1 MGQSCLQEVSAKRDS
16 KRRLITVLACR
27 AEGSRLYGKPLQNL
41 NPTKGVTILDQI
53 ISSVKR
59 KACISSIVLAV
70 SDGVANEPFHGVA
83 HKHAIGSIHGDPQDV
98 LQRLIQGC
106 RAEEG
111 TDVFRVT
118 TESPFMYHEA
128 VEEAWERHVQ
138 HGNDVTAVDGLPE
151 GAHFEIYTLRAL
163 EESHKLGDS
172 RHRSELCSLYIREH
186 RSDFKVEAI
195 PVPKVVC
202 RPELRLTVDYPE
214 DLALCRAV
222 YLALA
227 GHAPLIPM
235 AEIIRFLDSHPTI
248 KALAEPY
255 AKPEW
260 LWLTPEELAQCP

>member
-1 MGQSCLQEVSAKRDS
+1 VSLKS
-16 KRRLITVLACR
+16 RRLVAVLACR

-41 NPTKGVTILDQI
+41 DPAIGVTILDQI

-59 KACISSIVLAV
+59 KTCISSIVLAV
-70 SDGVANEPFHGVA
+70 SEGLANEPFHGVA
-83 HKHAIGSIHGDPQDV
+83 QKHAIRSIRGDPQDV

-106 RAEEG
+106 RAEKG

-118 TESPFMYHEA
+118 TESPYMYHEA
-128 VEEAWERHVQ
+128 VEEAWDRHVQ

-163 EESHKLGDS
+163 EESHKHGDL
-172 RHRSELCSLYIREH
+172 RHRSELSSLYIREH

-214 DLALCRAV
+214 DLALCRSA
-222 YLALA
+222 YLALKQQ
-227 GHAPLIPM
+227 APLIPV
-235 AEIIRFLDSHPTI
+235 AEIIRFLDANP
-248 KALAEPY
+248 KVRALAEPY

-260 LWLTPEELAQCP
+260 LWLNQEELVRCP

>member
-1 MGQSCLQEVSAKRDS
+1 MIQGTRQLVA
-16 KRRLITVLACR
+16 VLACR

-41 NPTKGVTILDQI
+41 DPAKSITILGQI
-53 ISSVKR
+53 ISTCLKLR
-59 KACISSIVLAV
+59 PISKIVLAV
-70 SDGVANEPFHGVA
+70 SQGSANEAFHQAARRHG
-83 HKHAIGSIHGDPQDV
+83 IDSISGDPKDV
-98 LQRLIQGC
+98 LLRLIQGC
-106 RAEEG
+106 RAAGG

-118 TESPFMYHEA
+118 TESPFMFHEA
-128 VEEAWERHVQ
+128 VDEAWHRHLE
-138 HGNDVTAVDGLPE
+138 HGNDITAVDGLPE
-151 GAHFEIYTLRAL
+151 GAHFEIYRLAAL
-163 EESHKLGDS
+163 EKSHQLGDA
-172 RHRSELCSLYIREH
+172 RHRSELCSLYVREH
-186 RSDFKVEAI
+186 RKDFKVEAI
-195 PVPKVVC
+195 PVPLAVR

>member
-1 MGQSCLQEVSAKRDS
+1 MSLKS
-16 KRRLITVLACR
+16 RRLIAVLACR

-41 NPTKGVTILDQI
+41 DPAKGVTILDQI

-59 KACISSIVLAV
+59 KTCISSIVLAV
-70 SDGVANEPFHGVA
+70 SEGLANEPFHGVA
-83 HKHAIGSIHGDPQDV
+83 QKHAIGSIHGDPQDV

-118 TESPFMYHEA
+118 TESPYMYHEA
-128 VEEAWERHVQ
+128 VEEAWARHVQ

-195 PVPKVVC
+195 PVPKDVC

-214 DLALCRAV
+214 DLALCRSA
-222 YLALA
+222 YLALKQQ
-227 GHAPLIPM
+227 APLIPV
-235 AEIIRFLDSHPTI
+235 AEIIRFLDANP
-248 KALAEPY
+248 KVRALAEPY

-260 LWLTPEELAQCP
+260 LWLTKEELVPCP

>member
-1 MGQSCLQEVSAKRDS
+1 MTGIKRH
-16 KRRLITVLACR
+16 LVAVLACR

-41 NPTKGVTILDQI
+41 DPAKGTTILDQI
-53 ISSVKR
+53 ISTCQKLKPIQR
-59 KACISSIVLAV
+59 IVLAV
-70 SDGVANEPFHGVA
+70 SQGSANEAFHQAARRHG
-83 HKHAIGSIHGDPQDV
+83 IDSISGDPKDV
-98 LQRLIQGC
+98 LLRLIQGC
-106 RAEEG
+106 RNTGG

-128 VEEAWERHVQ
+128 VDEAWHRHLE
-138 HGNDVTAVDGLPE
+138 HGNDITAMDGLPE
-151 GAHFEIYTLRAL
+151 GAHFEIYRLSAL
-163 EESHKLGDS
+163 EKSHQLGDT
-172 RHRSELCSLYIREH
+172 RHRSEHCSLYVREN
-186 RSDFKVEAI
+186 RKDFEVEAI
-195 PVPKVVC
+195 PVPLAVR

-227 GHAPLIPM
+227 ARAPLIPM

-248 KALAEPY
+248 KALVETY

>member
-1 MGQSCLQEVSAKRDS
+1 MEQSSAQVVSANPDS
-16 KRRLITVLACR
+16 SRRLIAVLACR

-41 NPTKGVTILDQI
+41 DPAKGVTILDQI

-59 KACISSIVLAV
+59 KTCISSIVLAV
-70 SDGVANEPFHGVA
+70 SEGLANEPFHGVA

-118 TESPFMYHEA
+118 TESPYMYHEG
-128 VEEAWERHVQ
+128 VEEAWARHVE

-163 EESHKLGDS
+163 EKSHKLGDS

-195 PVPKVVC
+195 PVPKDVC

-214 DLALCRAV
+214 DLALCRSA
-222 YLALA
+222 YLALKQQ
-227 GHAPLIPM
+227 APLIPV
-235 AEIIRFLDSHPTI
+235 AEIIRFLDANP
-248 KALAEPY
+248 KVRALAEPY

-260 LWLTPEELAQCP
+260 LWLTKEELVPCP

>member
-1 MGQSCLQEVSAKRDS
+1 MSLRS
-16 KRRLITVLACR
+16 RRLIAVLACR

-41 NPTKGVTILDQI
+41 DPLTGVTILDQI
-53 ISSVKR
+53 IFSIKR
-59 KACISSIVLAV
+59 KPSISSIVLAV
-70 SDGVANEPFHGVA
+70 SEGVANEPFYGVA
-83 HKHAIGSIHGDPQDV
+83 QKHAIRSILGDPHDV

-118 TESPFMYHEA
+118 TESPYMYHEA
-128 VEEAWERHVQ
+128 VEEAWDRHVQ

-163 EESHKLGDS
+163 EKSHKHGDS

-214 DLALCRAV
+214 DLALCRSA
-222 YLALA
+222 YLALKQQ
-227 GHAPLIPM
+227 APLIPV
-235 AEIIRFLDSHPTI
+235 AEIIRFLDANP
-248 KALAEPY
+248 KVRALAEPY

-260 LWLTPEELAQCP
+260 LWLTKEELARCP

>member
-1 MGQSCLQEVSAKRDS
+1 MSLRS
-16 KRRLITVLACR
+16 RRLIAVLACR

-41 NPTKGVTILDQI
+41 DPAKGVTILDQI
-53 ISSVKR
+53 IFSIKR
-59 KACISSIVLAV
+59 KPSISSIVLAV

-83 HKHAIGSIHGDPQDV
+83 QKHTIRSIRGDPQDV
-98 LQRLIQGC
+98 LQRLIEGC
-106 RAEEG
+106 RSEEG

-118 TESPFMYHEA
+118 TESPYMYHEA
-128 VEEAWERHVQ
+128 VEEAWDRHVQ

-163 EESHKLGDS
+163 EESHKHGDS

-214 DLALCRAV
+214 DLALCRST
-222 YLALA
+222 YLALKQQ
-227 GHAPLIPM
+227 APLIPV
-235 AEIIRFLDSHPTI
+235 AEIIRFLDANP
-248 KALAEPY
+248 KVRALAEPY

-260 LWLTPEELAQCP
+260 LWLTQEELDRCT

>member
-1 MGQSCLQEVSAKRDS
+1 VSLRS
-16 KRRLITVLACR
+16 RRLIAVLACR

-41 NPTKGVTILDQI
+41 DPLTGVTILDQI
-53 ISSVKR
+53 IFSIKR
-59 KACISSIVLAV
+59 KPSISSIVLAV
-70 SDGVANEPFHGVA
+70 SEGVANEPFYGVA
-83 HKHAIGSIHGDPQDV
+83 QKHAIRSILGDPHDV

-118 TESPFMYHEA
+118 TESPYMYHEA
-128 VEEAWERHVQ
+128 VEEAWDRHVQ

-163 EESHKLGDS
+163 EKSHKHGDS

-214 DLALCRAV
+214 DLALCRSA
-222 YLALA
+222 YLALKQQ
-227 GHAPLIPM
+227 APLIPV
-235 AEIIRFLDSHPTI
+235 AEIIRFLDANP
-248 KALAEPY
+248 KVRALAEPY

-260 LWLTPEELAQCP
+260 LWLTKEELARCP

>member
-1 MGQSCLQEVSAKRDS
+1 MVA
-16 KRRLITVLACR
+16 VLACR
-27 AEGSRLYGKPLQNL
+27 AEGSRLFGKPLQNL
-41 NPTKGVTILDQI
+41 DPIRGITILDQI
-53 ISSVKR
+53 ISTCQKLR
-59 KACISSIVLAV
+59 AISKIVLAV
-70 SDGVANEPFHGVA
+70 SQGSANEAFHEVA
-83 HKHAIGSIHGDPQDV
+83 KRHGIDSISGDPKDV
-98 LQRLIQGC
+98 LLRLIQGC
-106 RAEEG
+106 RRAGG

-118 TESPFMYHEA
+118 TESPYMYHEA

-138 HGNDVTAVDGLPE
+138 NGNDVTAVDGLPE

-214 DLALCRAV
+214 DLALCRSV
-222 YLALA
+222 YLALQQ
-227 GHAPLIPM
+227 HAPLVPV
-235 AEIIRFLDSHPTI
+235 AEIIRFLDANPQVR
-248 KALAEPY
+248 ALAEPY

-260 LWLTPEELAQCP
+260 LWLTQEELARCP